1 MRNFQDGE
9 KEKNVFRSKWIKDEE
24 LSSFRV
30 RN

>member
-9 KEKNVFRSKWIKDEE
+9 KEKSVFRNKWIKDEE